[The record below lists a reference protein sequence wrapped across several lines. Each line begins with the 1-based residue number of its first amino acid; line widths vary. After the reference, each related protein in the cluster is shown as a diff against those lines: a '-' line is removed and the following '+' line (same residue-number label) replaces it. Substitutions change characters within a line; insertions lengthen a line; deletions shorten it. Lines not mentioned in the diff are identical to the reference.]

1 MPPKVYTEFCR
12 YNIRME
18 GPLFKAI
25 KLVYNRSDI
34 MS

>member
-1 MPPKVYTEFCR
+1 MSPKVCADISR